1 MVALVYKELSPF
13 DYLAHHGIKGQRWG
27 VRRFQNGDGTLTLA
41 GKDRYLGDDKT
52 AKRKKVATGIAVGI
66 TATAGAALTVYL
78 VKKFGMKKL
87 PDVSEHIDV
96 GKDAV
101 DSLLKETK
109 IGSSPISSITKEIP
123 KTYDFETLMRQN
135 DDLLQ
140 KMYADMLK

>member
-1 MVALVYKELSPF
+1 MLFRS
-13 DYLAHHGIKGQRWG
+13 
-27 VRRFQNGDGTLTLA
+27 
-41 GKDRYLGDDKT
+41 
-52 AKRKKVATGIAVGI
+52 
-66 TATAGAALTVYL
+66 LTVYL

-140 KMYADMLK
+140 KMYADLLK

>member
-1 MVALVYKELSPF
+1 MVYKELSPF

-41 GKDRYLGDDKT
+41 GKDRYSGDDKN
-52 AKRKKVATGIAVGI
+52 AKRKKFATGIAVGV

-109 IGSSPISSITKEIP
+109 IASSPITKEIP

-135 DDLLQ
+135 DDLLR
-140 KMYADMLK
+140 KMYADLLK